1 MAWTY
6 RPKHTD
12 HSSKYGL
19 QPNQFEKD
27 IETHKKER
35 EERKERYKGTLRT
48 LLTETTYHDE
58 NFHMLVQVMRELK
71 EDFAV

>member
-6 RPKHTD
+6 RPKHAD

-27 IETHKKER
+27 VARHTKER
-35 EERKERYKGTLRT
+35 EERKERYKDTLRT
-48 LLTETTYHDE
+48 LLTETTYQDE
-58 NFHMLVQVMRELK
+58 NFYMLVQVMRELK
-71 EDFAV
+71 EEFSL